1 MLKIIKKLYKWF
13 ISFFKWLLSQ
23 LKDRTTIIIFIILT
37 SIAISPIVLGYLFGF
52 ILHSAFL
59 IGIAT
64 GYLIFWMAPGTPV
77 FTIIIGLTLAIRKI
91 IKIIRK
97 ENIKNEN

>member
-1 MLKIIKKLYKWF
+1 MLIRFFKKIYNLT

-37 SIAISPIVLGYLFGF
+37 SIAISPIVLGYVFGF
-52 ILHSAFL
+52 VLKNNYL

-64 GYLIFWMAPGTPV
+64 TYLLFWVAPGTPV
-77 FTIIIGLTLAIRKI
+77 FTVIVALTLGIREI
-91 IKIIRK
+91 IKKVLKR
-97 ENIKNEN
+97 